1 MRIFSN
7 EMVYGEDGV
16 STGDV
21 TRYESCYLIKN
32 LFPFCRVMRS
42 GQEKAKLLEQ
52 LLLEEQTP
60 NGGLSVFIGDS
71 YYDIQPLLM
80 VAVIQT
86 SLRQSF
92 SFLG

>member
-21 TRYESCYLIKN
+21 TRHGSYGLTKKSIS
-32 LFPFCRVMRS
+32 FCRVMWS

-52 LLLEEQTP
+52 LLIKEQDP

-71 YYDIQPLLM
+71 YYDIQPMLM
-80 VAVIQT
+80 VVLIWINFH
-86 SLRQSF
+86 QSF
-92 SFLG
+92 PFLG